1 MAVDSSLAEMHWKHD
16 LLGSI
21 EVGIVVLDKDFNVQV
36 WNQFME
42 NHSSIVPGMIQNKN
56 LFEFFPEIDEEW
68 FTRKAAPAFSL
79 KSPVFIIWEQRPYLF
94 HFDCNRPITSQAN
107 HMYQNI
113 TIFPLASLTGK
124 VEQVCLVIYD
134 VTDEAVSRLGMQSLN
149 SQLEKISRVDGLT
162 GLYNR
167 RFWEEQFVM
176 EYKRDKRSE
185 SPSAL
190 IMLDIDNF
198 KKVNDTY
205 GHPAGDEVIKTLAGI
220 IKKATR
226 ETDLAG
232 RYGGEEF
239 AVILPDTPVANVE
252 FVAERIRRLV
262 EKCVV
267 VHDEINISFTVSIGI
282 AGFKHT
288 YKDSTQW
295 LDMADK
301 SLYQAK
307 AAGKNRVIL
316 AE

>member
-149 SQLEKISRVDGLT
+149 SQLEKISRIDGLT

-226 ETDLAG
+226 ETDIAG

-267 VHDEINISFTVSIGI
+267 VYDEINISFTVSIGI
-282 AGFKHT
+282 AGFKQT

>member
-1 MAVDSSLAEMHWKHD
+1 
-16 LLGSI
+16 
-21 EVGIVVLDKDFNVQV
+21 
-36 WNQFME
+36 
-42 NHSSIVPGMIQNKN
+42 MIQGKN
-56 LFEFFPEIDEEW
+56 VFEFFPEIDENW

-94 HFDCNRPITSQAN
+94 HFDSNRPITSQAN

-124 VEQVCLVIYD
+124 VEQVCVVIYD

-149 SQLEKISRVDGLT
+149 SQLEMISRVDGLT

-167 RFWEEQFVM
+167 SFWEEQFVM

-190 IMLDIDNF
+190 VMLDIDHF

-205 GHPAGDEVIKTLAGI
+205 GHPAGDEVIKALAAI

-226 ETDLAG
+226 ETDISG

-239 AVILPDTPVANVE
+239 AIILPDTPVANVE

-262 EKCVV
+262 EKSTVV
-267 VHDEINISFTVSIGI
+267 YDEINITFTISIGI

-288 YKDSTQW
+288 HKDSTHW
-295 LDMADK
+295 LDAADK
-301 SLYQAK
+301 ALYQAK
-307 AAGKNRVIL
+307 DSGRNRVIL